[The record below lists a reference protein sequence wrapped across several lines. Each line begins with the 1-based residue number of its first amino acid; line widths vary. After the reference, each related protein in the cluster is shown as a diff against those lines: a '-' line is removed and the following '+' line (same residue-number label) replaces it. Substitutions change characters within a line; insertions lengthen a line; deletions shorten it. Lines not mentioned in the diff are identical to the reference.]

1 MKKAYSEEEKVQV
14 LRDYKKGM
22 HIADISK
29 NMGISRGTIYR
40 WIEQANQV
48 RINTALP
55 HVGNYHRLKSHCDK
69 LENMISILQEVHSR
83 LGLSLY
89 QKYELVKELSEE
101 YSVNALCAALDVAK
115 GSYYNHILRNKNE
128 DTLVAKWRK
137 ELTPIIESIFYDSKQ
152 TFGAK
157 RIVAVLRERG
167 YNTSQRMVS
176 RIMSENGWF
185 SVRGDAKA
193 VHLQMQTRKVNKLKR
208 QFNTTKPN
216 EVWVSDV
223 THFNSKG
230 KKFYICVVLD
240 LFARKIVGMAISKKN
255 STWLTKTALRHA
267 YESRSVEPESKL
279 VFHSDQGSNYT
290 AAFVKYVASL
300 GIKQSFSGKAMPFD
314 NAVCESFFNTMKR
327 EEVYRTKYTSEN
339 HFRKSIEEFIE

>member
-1 MKKAYSEEEKVQV
+1 
-14 LRDYKKGM
+14 
-22 HIADISK
+22 
-29 NMGISRGTIYR
+29 
-40 WIEQANQV
+40 
-48 RINTALP
+48 
-55 HVGNYHRLKSHCDK
+55 
-69 LENMISILQEVHSR
+69 
-83 LGLSLY
+83 
-89 QKYELVKELSEE
+89 
-101 YSVNALCAALDVAK
+101 LDVAK

-128 DTLVAKWRK
+128 DTMAAKWRQ
-137 ELTPIIESIFYDSKQ
+137 ELTPLIENIFYDSKQ

-176 RIMSENGWF
+176 RIMSKNGWF

-193 VHLQMQTRKVNKLKR
+193 MYLQLQARKVNKLKR

-223 THFNSKG
+223 THFNLKG
-230 KKFYICVVLD
+230 KKLYICVVLD
-240 LFARKIVGMAISKKN
+240 LFARKVVGLAISKKN

-267 YESRSVEPESKL
+267 YESRLVEPESKL

-290 AAFVKYVASL
+290 AAAFVKYVASL
-300 GIKQSFSGKAMPFD
+300 EIKQSFSGKAMPFD
-314 NAVCESFFNTMKR
+314 NAVCEYFFYTMKR

-339 HFRKSIEEFIE
+339 HFRKSIEEFIEYYNENRPHSKLKYKTPNKTEQEYYQRKMPKRAKIILLYPH